1 MECRCYR
8 GGVGRTRMN
17 HLTMAGRD
25 YGTLALGTALLA
37 AVIVLKAFGL

>member
-1 MECRCYR
+1 
-8 GGVGRTRMN
+8 MN